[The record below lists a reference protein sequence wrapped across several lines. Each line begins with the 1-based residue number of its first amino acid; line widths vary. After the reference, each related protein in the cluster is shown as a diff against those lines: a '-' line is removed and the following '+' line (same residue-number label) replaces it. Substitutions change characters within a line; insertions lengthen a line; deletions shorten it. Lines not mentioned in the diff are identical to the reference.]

1 MNERLDGIEVFVA
14 VVEAGNFAAAANK
27 LKLTRSAVGK
37 SVARL
42 EARLDTRLFHR
53 TTRSHHLTQPGQSYY
68 ERCRR
73 ALDELAVAGE
83 ELEAGRQKPHGRL
96 RLTMPLIIG
105 RPLIAP
111 LLFEL
116 GELYPQLSF
125 DINYSDRRVDL
136 IEEGIDLAIRS
147 GVLDD
152 STTLAARPLGR
163 QVMAVYASPGYLAR
177 HPRPASFDDLV
188 AQRESHCFVGYARQ
202 GWRQPWRFAS
212 ADNADILL
220 PFEVESRFVCDSL
233 DVVMDGAITGWG
245 LARLPVWMAARDVGA
260 GRLVRVFEEP
270 RPFGYELNAIWPRMR
285 TLPMKT
291 RVVIDLML
299 ERFPALL
306 TAGSASAPIAAD
318 P

>member
-1 MNERLDGIEVFVA
+1 MHERLDGIEVFVA
-14 VVEAGNFAAAANK
+14 VVEAGNFAAAADK

-42 EARLDTRLFHR
+42 EAKLDTRLFHR
-53 TTRSHHLTQPGQSYY
+53 TTRSHGLIQPGQSYY

-73 ALDELAVAGE
+73 ALDELAAASE
-83 ELEAGRQKPHGRL
+83 ELEAGRQEPSGRL
-96 RLTMPLIIG
+96 RITIPIIIG
-105 RPLIAP
+105 RSLIAP

-116 GELYPQLSF
+116 GERHPDLTF
-125 DINYSDRRVDL
+125 DIASTDRRVDL
-136 IEEGIDLAIRS
+136 IEEGMDLAIRS

-163 QVMAVYASPGYLAR
+163 QVMAVYASPAYLAA
-177 HPRPASFDDLV
+177 HPRPTSYDDLV
-188 AQRESHCFVGYARQ
+188 AQRDLHRFVSYARQ

-212 ADNADILL
+212 ERNVADPVPLEI
-220 PFEVESRFVCDSL
+220 ESRFVCDSL
-233 DVVMDGAITGWG
+233 DMVMDGVVAGWG
-245 LARLPVWMAARDVGA
+245 LGRLPVWMAVPNVEA
-260 GRLVRVFEEP
+260 GRLSRVFAEP

-291 RVVIDLML
+291 RVVIDLLL

-306 TAGSASAPIAAD
+306 AAGSV
-318 P
+318 

>member
-14 VVEAGNFAAAANK
+14 VVEAGNFAAAAEK

-53 TTRSHHLTQPGQSYY
+53 TTRSHRLTEPGQSYY

-73 ALDELAVAGE
+73 ALDELTAAGE
-83 ELEAGRQKPHGRL
+83 ALEAGRQEPMGRL
-96 RLTMPLIIG
+96 RLTMPIIIG
-105 RPLIAP
+105 RPLITP

-116 GELYPQLSF
+116 GERHPQLSF
-125 DINYSDRRVDL
+125 DISYSDRRVDL
-136 IEEGIDLAIRS
+136 IEEGLDLAIRS

-152 STTLAARPLGR
+152 STALAARSLGR

-177 HPRPASFDDLV
+177 RPRPASFDALV
-188 AQRESHCFVGYARQ
+188 KQRELHRFMGYARQ

-212 ADNADILL
+212 ADHADVHL
-220 PFEVESRFVCDSL
+220 PFEIESRFFCDSL
-233 DVVMDGAITGWG
+233 DVVMDGALAGWG
-245 LARLPVWMAARDVGA
+245 LARLPVWLAARDVEA

-270 RPFGYELNAIWPRMR
+270 LPFGYELHAVWPRTR
-285 TLPMKT
+285 TLPMKV
-291 RVVIDLML
+291 RVVIDLLAQRLPGLMAAGA
-299 ERFPALL
+299 AL
-306 TAGSASAPIAAD
+306 
-318 P
+318 